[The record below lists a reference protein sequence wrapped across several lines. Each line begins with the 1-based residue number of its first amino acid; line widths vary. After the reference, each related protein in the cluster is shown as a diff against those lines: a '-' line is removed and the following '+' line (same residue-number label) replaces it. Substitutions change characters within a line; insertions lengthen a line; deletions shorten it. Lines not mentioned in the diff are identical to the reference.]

1 MSATGTRDERP
12 LKTYRKVRNLRYLIL
27 GWLLIAGLLNY
38 MDRSSISIAAP
49 FMMEDLGLSNTDIGL
64 MGAVF
69 SWTYAFCQLPAG
81 YLIDKIGPRRMYFIS
96 MGMWSFATAL
106 MAFGHNMAQDRKST
120 RLNSSHVAISY
131 AVFCLKKKK
140 KIVDTNK
147 T

>member
-1 MSATGTRDERP
+1 
-12 LKTYRKVRNLRYLIL
+12 
-27 GWLLIAGLLNY
+27 
-38 MDRSSISIAAP
+38 
-49 FMMEDLGLSNTDIGL
+49 

-106 MAFGHNMAQDRKST
+106 MAFGHNMAQFLTFRFLLGIGESPTSPNSSKIATQWFPREERDRKST

-131 AVFCLKKKK
+131 AVFCLKKK
-140 KIVDTNK
+140 TNV
-147 T
+147 THNRLTIQLM